1 MCIGTF
7 STFTANN
14 LFEGFGRASRIYV
27 CTYGAM
33 LSCVPG
39 LESKK
44 PKILCLFDGSTTKER
59 SDEGSTTCIASMAIQ
74 SKDRVYKQYGV
85 HTTESRRLEGVYMLS
100 VAQQHE
106 AELREATVR

>member
-1 MCIGTF
+1 MC
-7 STFTANN
+7 
-14 LFEGFGRASRIYV
+14 V
-27 CTYGAM
+27 HGAM
-33 LSCVPG
+33 LSCAPG

-74 SKDRVYKQYGV
+74 SMVGVYMVRARVSLSCIR
-85 HTTESRRLEGVYMLS
+85 EYMLS

-106 AELREATVR
+106 AELREGTVRYPTDYKYCGLHTTEAH

>member
-1 MCIGTF
+1 
-7 STFTANN
+7 
-14 LFEGFGRASRIYV
+14 
-27 CTYGAM
+27 M

-74 SKDRVYKQYGV
+74 SKDRVYGYA
-85 HTTESRRLEGVYMLS
+85 LE
-100 VAQQHE
+100 
-106 AELREATVR
+106 